1 MTTETRMNMIEAT
14 KTCFRKYFVMRG
26 RARRA
31 EFWWFYLATFI
42 LTSIATLFDVM
53 LFGFEDE
60 DPTPISSLV
69 TLAVFIP
76 TITAAVRRL
85 HDTGKPGYYIFA
97 PVLLAIIGIGAGA
110 ALITSLGG
118 AGAIIAGVIV
128 AAGLLLQLYWMVQK
142 SDPDT
147 NKYGPNPITN
157 PDGQNVSEVFE

>member
-1 MTTETRMNMIEAT
+1 MNIIDAT

-31 EFWWFYLATFI
+31 EFWWFYLATMI
-42 LTSIATLFDVM
+42 MTTIATLFDVM
-53 LFGFEDE
+53 IFGFGDE

-76 TITAAVRRL
+76 TLTAAVRRL

-97 PVLLAIIGIGAGA
+97 PILFAAIGIGFGA
-110 ALITSLGG
+110 ALGPTLGTP
-118 AGAIIAGVIV
+118 GAIIAGLIV
-128 AAGLLLQLYWMVQK
+128 VAGLLLQLYWMIQI